1 MEAGMRGDVLFGLM
15 RATAMRSRVIGN
27 NIANFETPGY
37 VRQVVRF
44 EDLVSSELERG
55 RKDFSELEPVTENDE
70 LTPGR
75 PDGNNVNLELEI
87 ASARMNRLQS
97 ELWGSLL
104 QARFGLL
111 KASIESSR

>member
-1 MEAGMRGDVLFGLM
+1 MDAGTGGDLLFGLM
-15 RATAMRSRVIGN
+15 RATALRSRVIGT

-37 VRQVVRF
+37 ARQVVRF
-44 EDLVSSELERG
+44 EDLVNSELARG
-55 RKDFSELEPVTENDE
+55 RKDFSGLEPIVEDDE
-70 LTPGR
+70 LTPAR

-97 ELWGSLL
+97 ELWSTLL